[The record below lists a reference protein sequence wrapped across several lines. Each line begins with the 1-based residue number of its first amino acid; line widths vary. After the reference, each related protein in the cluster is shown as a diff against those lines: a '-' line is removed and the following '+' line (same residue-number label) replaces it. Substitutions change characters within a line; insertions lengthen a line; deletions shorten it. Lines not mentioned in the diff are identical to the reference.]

1 MINIDMYERRGCQRA
16 ILKDAVR
23 FRPRSSEDTTG
34 ALSCDISENGVKVS
48 CGKFIALNTELVLEI
63 NLGAGCI
70 VDFVGR
76 VVWVSK
82 MPFSERY
89 QMGIQFIE
97 EGSVQSPVDKIRS
110 FVQSVGGR
118 NRLIGRI

>member
-1 MINIDMYERRGCQRA
+1 MIDMYERRTCQRA

-23 FRPRSSEDTTG
+23 FRPRNSENTEG
-34 ALSCDISENGVKVS
+34 SLSCDISESGVKIS
-48 CGKFIALNTELVLEI
+48 CGKFIPLNTELVLEI

-76 VVWVSK
+76 VVWISR

-97 EGSVQSPVDKIRS
+97 EGSVQSSVGKIRS

-118 NRLIGRI
+118 DRLVGRI